1 METQNDFKHTS
12 ELIIKFLK
20 NELSVLEKQ
29 EFELWLNASAQH
41 QALVDSFRDTVIVQ
55 HEINYLN
62 AVDVNQGWEDISKRI
77 GNAPLKTFKWNKVYR
92 YTAAAML
99 AIAIGFG
106 VSQYH
111 AKAPTPGLNDNAKV
125 HDIMPG
131 SQKAVLQMADGSSI
145 DLNTSSFSL
154 TDPNRK
160 LALSAKK
167 GVLYFGRNNKR
178 NDIEGY
184 NLLKTP
190 RSGEYRIVLPDG
202 TKVWLNAVSSLRFPT
217 SFNKTERRVELSG
230 EAYFEVT
237 PNKNLPFKVAFNK
250 TEVEVLGTHF
260 NISSF
265 GDKSKTTLIEGS
277 VKVTESG
284 KQELLKPGEEAIIT
298 NGTVDIHTTNTYK
311 SIAWKEGAFY
321 FKEDLMTDIM
331 NQLFRWY
338 DVEIVYKGKPDLKR
352 YSGNIRRQATL
363 NQVLEMLNAVSGT
376 KFSLEDRTVTV
387 DFNK

>member
-1 METQNDFKHTS
+1 METQNNFKQAS
-12 ELIIKFLK
+12 ELIIRFLK
-20 NELSVLEKQ
+20 NDLSDAQKE
-29 EFELWLNASAQH
+29 EFNLWLSASPQNK
-41 QALVDSFRDTVIVQ
+41 ALVESFRNTESVQ
-55 HEINYLN
+55 REINYID
-62 AVDVNQGWEDISKRI
+62 AVDVNQGWENISKQITPAPVTTFVWNSILRYSAAAVLILAI
-77 GNAPLKTFKWNKVYR
+77 GLGIYT
-92 YTAAAML
+92 YTAKNP
-99 AIAIGFG
+99 
-106 VSQYH
+106 VH
-111 AKAPTPGLNDNAKV
+111 ASAQTTKV
-125 HDIMPG
+125 EDIMPG
-131 SQKAVLQMADGSSI
+131 SHKAVLNMADGSSI
-145 DLNTSSFSL
+145 DLGNSSLSL
-154 TDPNRK
+154 VGSRGK
-160 LALSAKK
+160 LALYAKK
-167 GVLYFGRNNKR
+167 GVLYFGMDGKR
-178 NDIEGY
+178 NHINGY
-184 NLLKTP
+184 NVLKTP
-190 RSGEYRIVLPDG
+190 RSGEYRMVLPDG

-217 SFNKTERRVELSG
+217 SFNKTERRVELTG

-265 GDKSKTTLIEGS
+265 GGRSKTTLVEGS
-277 VKVTESG
+277 VKITESG
-284 KQELLKPGEEAIIT
+284 KQEVLKPGEEAT
-298 NGTVDIHTTNTYK
+298 VTDGTVAVQMTDTYK

-376 KFSLEDRTVTV
+376 KFSLEGRTVTV

>member
-1 METQNDFKHTS
+1 METQNNFKYTS

-20 NELSVLEKQ
+20 NDLSAPQKE
-29 EFELWLNASAQH
+29 EFDIWLSASPQNK
-41 QALVDSFRDTVIVQ
+41 ALVESFRNTESVQ
-55 HEINYLN
+55 HEINYID
-62 AVDVNQGWEDISKRI
+62 AVDVNQGWENISKQI
-77 GNAPLKTFKWNKVYR
+77 TPAPATKFAWNSVLRYSAAAILAITVGLGIYI
-92 YTAAAML
+92 YTANTPVNKSA
-99 AIAIGFG
+99 
-106 VSQYH
+106 QTT
-111 AKAPTPGLNDNAKV
+111 KAD
-125 HDIMPG
+125 DIMPG
-131 SQKAVLQMADGSSI
+131 SPKAILNMADGSSI
-145 DLNTSSFSL
+145 DLGSSSL
-154 TDPNRK
+154 SLVGSEGQ

-167 GVLYFGRNNKR
+167 GVLYFGRDGKR
-178 NDIEGY
+178 NHIKGY
-184 NLLKTP
+184 NVLKTP
-190 RSGEYRIVLPDG
+190 RSGEYRMVLPDG

-237 PNKNLPFKVAFNK
+237 PNKNLPFKVTFNK

-265 GDKSKTTLIEGS
+265 GGKSKTTLVEGS
-277 VKVTESG
+277 VKITESG
-284 KQELLKPGEEAIIT
+284 KQGILKPGEEATVT
-298 NGTVDIHTTNTYK
+298 NGTVAIQTTDTYK

-376 KFSLEDRTVTV
+376 KFSLEGRTVTV